1 MKIKIIFLIMIS
13 RLVRGIGM
21 GLGTSAIAFIIW
33 FFFFSVD
40 EYKYFWA
47 FLAILQFFVGYL
59 MYRFA
64 YSYIYDE

>member
-1 MKIKIIFLIMIS
+1 
-13 RLVRGIGM
+13 M
-21 GLGTSAIAFIIW
+21 GLGASAIAFIIW
-33 FFFFSVD
+33 FLFFSVD